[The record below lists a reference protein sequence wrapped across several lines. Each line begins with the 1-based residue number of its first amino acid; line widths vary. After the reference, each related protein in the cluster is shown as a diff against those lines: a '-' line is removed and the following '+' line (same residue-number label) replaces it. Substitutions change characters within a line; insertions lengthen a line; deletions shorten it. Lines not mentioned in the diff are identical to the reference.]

1 VVSADALTNIKQ
13 ILCLLTGTCNGRE
26 HLLPLRSSHA
36 PLLEPSRRKVNPDAK
51 ESRPQRGIETNF
63 LDTEGSFVVTWDDRG
78 QHTINLPEI
87 LRTGATVGV
96 SSAYYPQLYHNW
108 GRNRATMAY
117 PCSVDGGVMVVR
129 KF

>member
-1 VVSADALTNIKQ
+1 
-13 ILCLLTGTCNGRE
+13 
-26 HLLPLRSSHA
+26 
-36 PLLEPSRRKVNPDAK
+36 VNPDAK

-108 GRNRATMAY
+108 GRDRATMAY
-117 PCSVDGGVMVVR
+117 PCSVDGGVTVVR
-129 KF
+129 RF